1 MAKQISKDKK
11 QISIVLTLDQIKRLD
26 GRATEL
32 GTSRAALISEAVDAL
47 LGSGDGT
54 GQSVD
59 SIKLDAVIA
68 KLDAIASAQGEIK
81 AQQLAQATVIVD
93 AVKNQPIAVQQQALP
108 APEVTNADVVEYI
121 REKRPGIKLDMWGD
135 PVEPTAKEVRAY
147 LEGHYPGRFEFD
159 GADEPFPARSGLVGK
174 LFGRR

>member
-59 SIKLDAVIA
+59 SIKLDAVMS
-68 KLDAIASAQGEIK
+68 KLDALASAQDAFK
-81 AQQLAQATVIVD
+81 AQQLAQVAVIVD
-93 AVKNQPIAVQQQALP
+93 AVKNQPIAVQQLP
-108 APEVTNADVVEYI
+108 AAEPAEPEPAP
-121 REKRPGIKLDMWGD
+121 RRGIVAM
-135 PVEPTAKEVRAY
+135 
-147 LEGHYPGRFEFD
+147 
-159 GADEPFPARSGLVGK
+159 
-174 LFGRR
+174 LFGRK

>member
-26 GRATEL
+26 GRAAEL

-47 LGSGDGT
+47 LGSGDGA

-59 SIKLDAVIA
+59 SIKLDAVMS
-68 KLDAIASAQGEIK
+68 KLDALASAQDALK

-93 AVKNQPIAVQQQALP
+93 AVKNQPIAVRQLP
-108 APEVTNADVVEYI
+108 AAEPAEPEPAP
-121 REKRPGIKLDMWGD
+121 RRGI
-135 PVEPTAKEVRAY
+135 A
-147 LEGHYPGRFEFD
+147 
-159 GADEPFPARSGLVGK
+159 AR
-174 LFGRR
+174 LFGRK